1 MVYKIT
7 TKKKYLDNRD
17 DTVTFQLY
25 VLPKALCWAEIIN
38 VNMLVSKEFVEWTKS
53 SIHSPISGLL
63 LPHLPLT
70 G

>member
-25 VLPKALCWAEIIN
+25 VLPKALC
-38 VNMLVSKEFVEWTKS
+38 
-53 SIHSPISGLL
+53 
-63 LPHLPLT
+63 
-70 G
+70 